1 MTASLGDVFADAV
14 YWIALVVKQDAYHER
29 ARAWTPRITGS
40 ITTTTLV
47 LLETANALAR
57 PAWRAS
63 AVALIEHLRQ
73 RADVHISPPEPALW
87 ERGWD
92 LYRNRPDKAW
102 SLTDCVSF
110 LVMQET
116 GLTDALTTDEH
127 FRQAGFRAVLL
138 EDPAAG

>member
-1 MTASLGDVFADAV
+1 MSASLGDVFADTV
-14 YWIALVVKQDAYHER
+14 YWIALVVKQDQYHSG
-29 ARAWTPRITGS
+29 AQAWTARISGR
-40 ITTTTLV
+40 ITTTVPV

-73 RADVHISPPEPALW
+73 RPDVGLVPLEPALW
-87 ERGWD
+87 ERAWD
-92 LYRNRPDKAW
+92 LYRNRTDKAW

-116 GLTDALTTDEH
+116 GLIDALTADEH
-127 FRQAGFRAVLL
+127 FCQAGFRAVLL
-138 EDPAAG
+138 EDPPVD

>member
-1 MTASLGDVFADAV
+1 MTAPLGDVFADTA
-14 YWIALVVKQDAYHER
+14 YWIALVVKQDQYHPS
-29 ARAWTPRITGS
+29 ARAWTPHIAGR
-40 ITTTTLV
+40 ITTTALV

-73 RADVHISPPEPALW
+73 RPDVHIVAPEAAQW
-87 ERGWD
+87 ERGWE
-92 LYRNRPDKAW
+92 LYRNRPDKGW

-110 LVMQET
+110 LVMQEA

-127 FRQAGFRAVLL
+127 YRQAGFRAVLL